1 MIQAKIGAMEY
12 IRELSSFWHKY
23 DYVCKRGR
31 RKDFSPVADIHHE
44 VLPWHFFC
52 LLFFLSFSQQT
63 WYRTEAGNCHALFS
77 ASNPWQSLKWDWQ
90 RRKKAIERCVL
101 LMSRPFKAVVFVV
114 PLPLPPKNILRC
126 VSKFFFALFLA
137 DVTAQRFPDLKM
149 SPGQLWILFVV
160 TGKCLTPGPHK
171 KVGALKFWALKQ
183 ETQTFFSIIETS
195 FLSDFCCLKKVVC
208 YISI

>member
-1 MIQAKIGAMEY
+1 MALKCLAVKNWFAWFASVHTKKSLYMCLEFRQTFLKTSNNSLWFKQKIGAMEY

-114 PLPLPPKNILRC
+114 PLPLPPKKYIEMC
-126 VSKFFFALFLA
+126 V
-137 DVTAQRFPDLKM
+137 
-149 SPGQLWILFVV
+149 
-160 TGKCLTPGPHK
+160 
-171 KVGALKFWALKQ
+171 
-183 ETQTFFSIIETS
+183 
-195 FLSDFCCLKKVVC
+195 
-208 YISI
+208 